1 MTRADQILP
10 WIQGPS
16 VLDVGCVGSVAVT
29 GYPDWL
35 HRRLHE
41 KGWKVTGLELSSAAV
56 ERARALGYDRI
67 NVGNAEDF
75 TLADRFDTIVAGEL
89 LEHLANPGRF
99 FDRCREHLLPGG
111 RVVLTTPYAFGLAS
125 VLYAGLKFPKTCSNG
140 EHVIWFCPAT
150 LRALG
155 ERAGFTVQHWA
166 LITDYPAAPGAW
178 GLMTRSFAALDRVLP
193 SRFTRNGLLFVF
205 TQD

>member
-1 MTRADQILP
+1 MTRTDQILP

-16 VLDVGCVGSVAVT
+16 VLDVGCVGVGVT
-29 GYPDWL
+29 GRPDWL

-41 KGWKVTGLELSSAAV
+41 QGWNVTGLELSAAAV

-67 NVGNAEDF
+67 LVGNAEDF

-99 FDRCREHLLPGG
+99 FDRCRTHLVPGG
-111 RVVLTTPYAFGLAS
+111 RVVLTTPYPFGLAF
-125 VLYAGLKFPKTCSNG
+125 VLYAGWKFPKTCSNS
-140 EHVIWFCPAT
+140 EHVAWFCPAT

-155 ERAGFTVQHWA
+155 ERAGFTVRHWA
-166 LITDYPAAPGAW
+166 LITDYPAVSGAW
-178 GLMTRSFAALDRVLP
+178 GLMSRGLAVLDRVLP
-193 SRFTRNGLLFVF
+193 SRLTRNGMLFVF
-205 TQD
+205 TPD